1 MPTRLKDEYGLAPRR
16 LVPSAEVTPPQMDVD
31 QVGAD
36 AYGLLTD
43 AIKGF
48 NPQTMGKNYVR
59 ALEGDPDMSNFERM
73 LSLFPAADLATG
85 GLLAGVKAPAGAL
98 VSGALRRQAD
108 APTSMAPASYEHRMH
123 NRPPQYSALDLLNAR
138 ASQMQLAPGDRTKG
152 TVGGLFD
159 LTPEAYE
166 RTPNLLPQRRL
177 DQPSVAPGEALP
189 ANNRMRGMVDNADEI
204 AEAIANKARGG
215 LRSETQ
221 YFYAMG
227 PVYERLKKDGL
238 SDTEARDWLRQFGQ
252 AYGGTSPRTPTD
264 QNLRSAFLLLNKQKR
279 GKSFDS
285 IEGVGTVDAKTG
297 KPGISEKGYPML
309 NLHRSLSRDLLDDVD
324 RMNTNPKPSNF
335 QEGAQGN
342 LDSITA
348 DTHAIRGAVIAMNDV
363 APGSLPREFFIS
375 GRAGDEAFT
384 QYRSDPAGFLS
395 SPDGVLT
402 IDDSLKS
409 RTRNK
414 VSSQVE
420 YGVIAD
426 IYERVAQ
433 KLGVRPAEAQSLA
446 WFASGANTNLAS
458 EAKSIPR
465 LLEEAISRTSKIMD
479 VPRDDVWARL
489 RDFDTPLLSISPVSP
504 AMIPQPDAGAPRFGS
519 RPDEA

>member
-1 MPTRLKDEYGLAPRR
+1 MAYADEYDRARRIAPGSSRGA
-16 LVPSAEVTPPQMDVD
+16 PAQADVGRAA
-31 QVGAD
+31 QVG
-36 AYGLLTD
+36 YGLLTD

-59 ALEGDPDMSNFERM
+59 ALQGDPEMSNFERM

-108 APTSMAPASYEHRMH
+108 APTSMAPASYAHRKH
-123 NRPPQYSALDLLNAR
+123 NRPPEYSALDLLDAR
-138 ASQMQLAPGDRTKG
+138 AQQMGLAPGDRAKG
-152 TVGGLFD
+152 SVGGLFE

-177 DQPSVAPGEALP
+177 DQPSVEPGGVLP
-189 ANNRMRGMVDNADEI
+189 AKDRMRGMVDNAD
-204 AEAIANKARGG
+204 AVATAISNKARAG
-215 LRSETQ
+215 LKSETQ

-227 PVYERLKKDGL
+227 PVYERLIKDGL
-238 SDTEARDWLRQFGQ
+238 SDAEARDWLRQFGQ

-309 NLHRSLSRDLLDDVD
+309 GLHRTLSRDLLDDVD
-324 RMNTNPKPSNF
+324 RMRTNPKPSNF

-342 LDSITA
+342 LESITA

-363 APGSLPREFFIS
+363 APGSLTREFFVG
-375 GRAGDEAFT
+375 GRAGDEAFAAY
-384 QYRSDPAGFLS
+384 QADPTGFLS
-395 SPDGVLT
+395 SPTGVLT
-402 IDDSLKS
+402 IEDSLKS
-409 RTRNK
+409 QARGGVK
-414 VSSQVE
+414 SQVE

-433 KLGVRPAEAQSLA
+433 KLGVAPAEAQSLA

-465 LLEEAISRTSKIMD
+465 LLEEAISRTSTVMD
-479 VPRDDVWARL
+479 VPAEDVWRRL
-489 RDFDTPLLSISPVSP
+489 RNFDTPLLSISPISP
-504 AMIPQPDAGAPRFGS
+504 AMIPQPDTEEPRFGV
-519 RPDEA
+519 RPNEA